1 MDILYLQMLFLPD
14 SLAHP
19 LTTNGHLVV
28 PNGVPAGFVGG
39 LEHISPMMAEE
50 KRSCLGVVMRGL
62 PMRGLP
68 MRGLPMRGL
77 SAVPLTA
84 VKLYRMR

>member
-62 PMRGLP
+62 PMRGL
-68 MRGLPMRGL
+68 